1 MGVLEYVFERAEKK
15 YLITGAQRRDLL
27 EAAGE
32 RLTRDRFGHSS
43 ILNLYFD
50 TPDYRLVRASL
61 DKPVYKEKLRLR
73 SYGVP
78 ESESQVFLEVKKKYQ
93 DVVYKRREA
102 LPLAEAERYLESGRS
117 RSQSQI
123 LHEIDWMFRIY
134 PDLEPRAFLSY
145 ERDAYCGDGGL
156 RMTFDDRLLFR
167 REDLDLRRGIY
178 GQALL
183 TEDLFVLE
191 IKALGA
197 MPLWLAD
204 ALDRCQARPAS
215 FSKYGAAYCRYL
227 ARAWEPAGMRD

>member
-1 MGVLEYVFERAEKK
+1 MGVCECVFERAEKK
-15 YLITGAQRRDLL
+15 YLITRAQRRDLL
-27 EAAGE
+27 EAAGT
-32 RLTRDRFGHSS
+32 RLARDRFGHSS

-50 TPDYRLVRASL
+50 TPDYRLVRQSL

-78 ESESQVFLEVKKKYQ
+78 QAESQVFLEVKKKYQ

-102 LPLAEAERYLESGRS
+102 MALSEAQRYLESGRA

-123 LHEIDWMFRIY
+123 LHEIDWMFHIY
-134 PDLEPRAFLSY
+134 PDLHPRAFLSY

-156 RMTFDDRLLFR
+156 RMTFDEQLLFR
-167 REDLDLRRGIY
+167 QEDLDLRRGVY
-178 GQALL
+178 GQTLL
-183 TEDLFVLE
+183 PEDLCVLE

-204 ALDRCQARPAS
+204 ALDHCQARPAS

-227 ARAWEPAGMRD
+227 SREWAPAVR